1 MLRTLPCHCCSPPRG
16 TTHHRLLRLQ
26 PLYPSRPCRYIAPPQ
41 CSGRDSEN
49 PGSQRPTPRQPD
61 TTHVQFPEAVAAR
74 WRQLDPPQRV
84 YAVAVAL
91 LLILAVPRAITLAV
105 LLAERVLVGGLLV
118 TEELL
123 LGLLLKSAA
132 LVCAPYSLAWH
143 HAPRDTAL
151 YLVYNPLS

>member
-1 MLRTLPCHCCSPPRG
+1 M
-16 TTHHRLLRLQ
+16 
-26 PLYPSRPCRYIAPPQ
+26 
-41 CSGRDSEN
+41 
-49 PGSQRPTPRQPD
+49 
-61 TTHVQFPEAVAAR
+61 
-74 WRQLDPPQRV
+74 
-84 YAVAVAL
+84 
-91 LLILAVPRAITLAV
+91 ILAVPRAITLAV

-132 LVCAPYSLAWH
+132 LVCAPHSLAWH